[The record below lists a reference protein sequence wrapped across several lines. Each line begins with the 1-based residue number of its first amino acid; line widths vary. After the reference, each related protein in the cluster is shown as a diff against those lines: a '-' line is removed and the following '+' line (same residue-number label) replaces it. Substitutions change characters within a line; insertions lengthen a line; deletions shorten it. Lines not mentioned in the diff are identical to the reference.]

1 MLASDAAL
9 NGIRVI
15 LRGLPSH
22 AVACYDDLVQ
32 VGVRRVE
39 PGDDLIE
46 RVVGRDFTRVWEDVV
61 LSRGVASSN

>member
-1 MLASDAAL
+1 MT
-9 NGIRVI
+9 RY
-15 LRGLPSH
+15 H
-22 AVACYDDLVQ
+22 DLVE
-32 VGVRRVE
+32 VRVRRVE